1 MKPSNQKHQSMLICV
16 GLALAVLLSY
26 LPLWHCG
33 FVDYDDRDYILDNDM
48 IKQGLSW
55 PGITWAFTTFH
66 ASNWHPLTWLSYL
79 LEYQL
84 FDLNPTVFH
93 ATNLLLHLANSIL
106 LFLLLQYMTK
116 AQWRSAFVAALF
128 AIHPLHVESVAW
140 IAERKDVLS
149 AFFWLLTIWAYVRYT
164 EITPVSLVSQHRL
177 FYALSLVLFALGLMA
192 KPMLV
197 TLPFVLLL
205 LDYWP
210 LQRLRPPWSRLI
222 WEKIPFFALA
232 ALSSWVCLI
241 AQHQG
246 GSVATMAVVT
256 MRTRLANVP
265 ISYVRY
271 IAKTV
276 WPTHLAVLYPLQFD
290 WRAWTIIASS
300 LLLILVTLLVV
311 CRRRVQ
317 PYLPVGWFWFL
328 GMLVPVIGLVQ
339 VGEQSM
345 ADRYD
350 YLPGIGLSI
359 LLIWTVCEWLPRSV
373 ASFSCSL
380 AGMAVVGCMITTWRQ
395 VHYWTNSEALYRHA
409 TEVTENNGLMESNFG
424 KALFQAGRL
433 DEAIPHLQK
442 GVTLLPNVRGTHFNL
457 ANALLAKG
465 LLADALDQY
474 EFYVNLKPDDPT
486 TQYNFGNILLEHGQT
501 EEAINHFQK
510 ALQLRPDAP
519 ADYHYK
525 LANAYSQAGR
535 SSDSIKEY
543 NLALQSQPDYIQAC
557 NNLAWILASNPDPS
571 LRDAPRAVILAEHA
585 DQLSRG
591 QNPIVAGTLAVV
603 YANAGN
609 YARAAATA
617 QHALQ
622 MPGVEANSPFAAA
635 LRAQIAL
642 YHAGSPLRETISP
655 VNTSSSVK
663 H

>member
-1 MKPSNQKHQSMLICV
+1 MNDANKSRMTWLICL
-16 GLALAVLLSY
+16 GLALAVLAAY

-55 PGITWAFTTFH
+55 PAITWAFTTFH

-84 FDLNPTVFH
+84 FGLNPTLFH

-106 LFLLLQYMTK
+106 LFLLLQRMTK

-164 EITPVSLVSQHRL
+164 ETTPVSLVSQHRL

-241 AQHQG
+241 AQHHG
-246 GSVATMAVVT
+246 DSVALATDLPMSAR
-256 MRTRLANVP
+256 MANVP

-271 IAKTV
+271 IAKTI
-276 WPTHLAVLYPLQFD
+276 WPTHLAVLYSIQLHWPP
-290 WRAWTIIASS
+290 WMVIAAS
-300 LLLILVTLLVV
+300 LLLILITLWVIW
-311 CRRRVQ
+311 RRHTQ

-339 VGEQSM
+339 VGVQAM

-359 LLIWTVCEWLPRSV
+359 MLIWAASEWLRRAAAFV
-373 ASFSCSL
+373 SCPL
-380 AGMAVVGCMITTWRQ
+380 AGIAIAGCMIATWHQ
-395 VHYWTNSEALYRHA
+395 VHYWTDSETLFRHA
-409 TEVTENNGLMESNFG
+409 TEVSSGYGVMASNLGRELMSQGRTQEALPYLRQAAELSPHHPETHSELGYAYLAAGQIAEALDQLDTAVRLAPDDTTAQLNFSRVLLQNDLAAD
-424 KALFQAGRL
+424 AL
-433 DEAIPHLQK
+433 PHLQK
-442 GVTLLPNVRGTHFNL
+442 V
-457 ANALLAKG
+457 
-465 LLADALDQY
+465 
-474 EFYVNLKPDDPT
+474 
-486 TQYNFGNILLEHGQT
+486 
-501 EEAINHFQK
+501 
-510 ALQLRPDAP
+510 LQLRPED
-519 ADYHYK
+519 
-525 LANAYSQAGR
+525 LQATT
-535 SSDSIKEY
+535 D
-543 NLALQSQPDYIQAC
+543 
-557 NNLAWILASNPDPS
+557 LAWVLACHPDASLRNGTKAVALAS
-571 LRDAPRAVILAEHA
+571 HA
-585 DQLSRG
+585 NQITGG
-591 QNPIVAGTLAVV
+591 QNPVVLA
-603 YANAGN
+603 AQ
-609 YARAAATA
+609 AAAYAETGKFPEAITA
-617 QHALQ
+617 IQQASHLL
-622 MPGVEANSPFAAA
+622 GSNTNSPLAAS
-635 LRAQIAL
+635 LPAQLAL
-642 YHAGSPLRETISP
+642 YLSRTPVRTSAPLPNVTSPANP
-655 VNTSSSVK
+655 
-663 H
+663 